1 MSSAGRDELEH
12 PASARSEP
20 LTTASLSQLSL
31 APALQREGS
40 GAW

>member
-20 LTTASLSQLSL
+20 LTTASL
-31 APALQREGS
+31 
-40 GAW
+40 